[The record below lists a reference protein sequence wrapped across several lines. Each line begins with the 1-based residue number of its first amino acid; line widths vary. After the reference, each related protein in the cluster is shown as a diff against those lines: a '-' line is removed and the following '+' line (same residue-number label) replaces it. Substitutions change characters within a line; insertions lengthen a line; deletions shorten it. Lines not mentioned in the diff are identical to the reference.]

1 MAPLIAAGLNTVTT
15 ALTPLERW
23 DALRRLDSS
32 FTTQRW
38 FILMCAGIVVFL
50 TALLIVV
57 SLHRAA
63 KQRRLSGWLFFE
75 YAGRLGL
82 TGRECQILQHIAAR
96 TKLAGNELIFTMA
109 PAFEQ
114 GAAQM
119 IKETLAVQEAEK
131 STRLNAELSAL
142 REKLGFEKR
151 REVFTGS
158 ASKPGS
164 RQIPTGKTLYVTGPG
179 GTGPADI
186 ECTVI
191 KNDDIEFAVRLA
203 QPLECNPGEL
213 CCVRYN
219 FGASVWEFDA
229 AVVSCHGGVLVF
241 GHSHD
246 VRFINRRRFLRVPVS
261 HPAFIARFPFARSL
275 PQDNDGVSR
284 QGPAQTSRETWG
296 PPQFVRAKVTE
307 LAGPGLRVEAPLE
320 VKVGERVVVILKISD
335 GVEQHSTAHR
345 DGISP
350 RPHEL
355 QGGRMKPSRI
365 VEDIGQVRRTEAIED
380 GFSIAVELTGL
391 SDSNVSELI
400 RATNAASVKAGARTR
415 DAAAFDGGDYETAD
429 APEPALVR
437 GT

>member
-1 MAPLIAAGLNTVTT
+1 MTR
-15 ALTPLERW
+15 ALAPLERW
-23 DALRRLDSS
+23 DALRRLDSG

-38 FILMCAGIVVFL
+38 FILACAGVVVVL

-63 KQRRLSGWLFFE
+63 KLRRLSGWLFFE
-75 YAGRLGL
+75 YADRHGL
-82 TGRECQILQHIAAR
+82 TGRECQILQNIAAR
-96 TKLAGNELIFTMA
+96 TKLAGAELIFTMS
-109 PAFEQ
+109 PAFER

-119 IKETLAVQEAEK
+119 MKETLAAQGAEK

-142 REKLGFEKR
+142 RQKLGFEKR
-151 REVFTGS
+151 QDVLTGS

-164 RQIPTGKTLYVTGPG
+164 RQIPTGKKLYVTGPG
-179 GTGPADI
+179 RTGPADI

-229 AVVSCHGGVLVF
+229 VVVSCHGGILVF
-241 GHSHD
+241 GHSND
-246 VRFINRRRFLRVPVS
+246 VRFINRRRFLRVLVS
-261 HPAFIARFPFARSL
+261 HPAFIARFPFARTL
-275 PQDNDGVSR
+275 PRDNDGVSQ
-284 QGPAQTSRETWG
+284 QGSARTSGETWG
-296 PPQFVRAKVTE
+296 PPQFVPAEVTE

-320 VKVGERVVVILKISD
+320 VKVGERVVIILKISD
-335 GVEQHSTAHR
+335 GAEPHSTAHR
-345 DGISP
+345 DRMSP
-350 RPHEL
+350 RPREL
-355 QGGRMKPSRI
+355 QSGRTKPSRI
-365 VEDIGQVRRTEAIED
+365 VEDIGQVRRTEATED
-380 GFSIAVELTGL
+380 GFSIAVELMGL

-415 DAAAFDGGDYETAD
+415 DAAAFDVGEYETAD
-429 APEPALVR
+429 APEPAFVR

>member
-1 MAPLIAAGLNTVTT
+1 MTT

-38 FILMCAGIVVFL
+38 FILACAGAVVVL

-63 KQRRLSGWLFFE
+63 KQRKLSGWLFFE

-96 TKLAGNELIFTMA
+96 TKLAGAELIFTMA
-109 PAFEQ
+109 PAFER

-119 IKETLAVQEAEK
+119 IKETLAEQGAEK
-131 STRLNAELSAL
+131 STRLNVELTAL

-151 REVFTGS
+151 RDVFTGS

-164 RQIPTGKTLYVTGPG
+164 RQIPTGKKLYVTGPG
-179 GTGPADI
+179 RTGPADI

-203 QPLECNPGEL
+203 QPLECSPGEL
-213 CCVRYN
+213 CRVRYN

-229 AVVSCHGGVLVF
+229 AVVSCHGGILVF

-261 HPAFIARFPFARSL
+261 HPAFIARFPFARTL
-275 PQDNDGVSR
+275 PRDNDGVSQ
-284 QGPAQTSRETWG
+284 QGPAPTWG
-296 PPQFVRAKVTE
+296 PPQFVPAQVTE

-335 GVEQHSTAHR
+335 GAEQHSAAHR

-350 RPHEL
+350 QPREL
-355 QGGRMKPSRI
+355 QSSRTKPPRI

-400 RATNAASVKAGARTR
+400 RATNAASVKAGVRTR
-415 DAAAFDGGDYETAD
+415 DAAAFDGGEDYETAD

-437 GT
+437 GN